1 MQLDIDA
8 ARDALAGIAAAL
20 GYSDPVDAASAAVRV
35 ATAKMATELTK
46 LLAQRGLDPRGF
58 ALVAYGGAGPTHAN
72 LLAEEARLDAVV
84 VPRAPG
90 TFCALGAILADVR
103 RDYVRPARQLIG
115 SDPARF
121 DRVVEIL
128 AEVEAEALSWIATEG
143 ALIGTHQL
151 RLTVDMRY
159 PAQAFELNIAVPDYD
174 RTTLSARQLVDLF
187 NAEHERLYGFHEP
200 QSEVQATNLRLGVV
214 GKVPP
219 VSLPEVPPIDL
230 PEPVALRRVFH
241 QDWRDVPVYD
251 RAHLGSGAVID
262 GPAIVE
268 QPDTTVWILPDWRA
282 RGDALGNLLI
292 TRI

>member
-1 MQLDIDA
+1 
-8 ARDALAGIAAAL
+8 
-20 GYSDPVDAASAAVRV
+20 ASAAVRV

-103 RDYVRPARQLIG
+103 RDYVRPARFMISRDEAG
-115 SDPARF
+115 F
-121 DRVVEIL
+121 DRVADTL
-128 AEVEAEALSWIATEG
+128 AEVEREALAWIAHEG
-143 ALIGTHQL
+143 ALIGDHQL
-151 RLTVDMRY
+151 RLSADMRY
-159 PAQAFELNIAVPDYD
+159 PAQAFELNIQVPEED
-174 RTTLSARQLVDLF
+174 RASLSARHLIDLF
-187 NAEHERLYGFHEP
+187 NAEHERLYGFQEAG
-200 QSEVQATNLRLGVV
+200 SEVQVTNLRLGVV

-219 VSLPEVPPIDL
+219 VRLPEVREAPL

-241 QDWRDVPVYD
+241 DDWRDVPVYD
-251 RAHLGSGAVID
+251 RATIGAGAVID

-268 QPDTTVWILPDWRA
+268 QPDSTVWILPDWRA
-282 RGDALGNLLI
+282 RADALGNLLI